1 MDFNDTP
8 AEAEYRKK
16 ALDFLTK
23 HAPMKRLG
31 QPSLSTTLAP
41 ADLLAAAQIWQ
52 KKKADYGFSCI
63 TWSKEYG
70 GPGGSA
76 IESIIFSQEEARFDV
91 PLGIYQV
98 SLGVCMPAILKL
110 GSETIKQRF
119 ACPALRGEEIWC
131 QLFSEPGAGSDLA
144 GVRTRAISEGENWV
158 VNGQKVWTSNAHLSD
173 FGLLLARTDPTTQKH
188 KGLTMF
194 WVDMSSPG
202 IEIRPIHQ
210 MTGKR
215 GFNEVYFSDVSIPD
229 SQRLSDVHAGWK
241 AALVTLA
248 TERLAIGGAK
258 GADYEELVAL
268 ARQIPCDDKTVMQDG
283 GFRQR
288 LADWYVNSEGVK
300 LTRLRTM
307 TALSRGETPGPE
319 SSIGKFIMAAQLQD
333 LSDYAMDLQ
342 GQFGTIHDSDRSL
355 ISAAFQDGWLKA
367 PGSRL
372 AGGTDEI
379 LLNIIAERILGLP
392 SEIRV
397 DKEKPFNELPV
408 GR

>member
-8 AEAEYRKK
+8 SEAEYRKK
-16 ALDFLTK
+16 ALDFLTTN
-23 HAPMKRLG
+23 ARRKRLG
-31 QPSLSTTLAP
+31 QPGFAAKLSAK
-41 ADLLAAAQIWQ
+41 DLLEAARLWQ
-52 KKKADYGFSCI
+52 AKKADHGFACI
-63 TWSKEYG
+63 TWPQEYG
-70 GPGGSA
+70 APGGSA
-76 IESIIFSQEEARFDV
+76 IESVIFSQEEELFDV

-98 SLGVCMPAILKL
+98 SLGVCVPAVIKL
-110 GSETIKQRF
+110 GSADVKQRF
-119 ACPALRGEEIWC
+119 VSPALRGEEIWC

-144 GVRTRAISEGENWV
+144 GVRTRALQDGDEWI

-173 FGLLLARTDPTTQKH
+173 FGLLLARTDPGNQKH
-188 KGLTMF
+188 KGMTMF
-194 WVDMSSPG
+194 WVDMRSAG
-202 IEIRPIHQ
+202 IEVRPIHQ
-210 MTGKR
+210 ITGKS
-215 GFNEVYFSDVSIPD
+215 GFNEVYFSDVRIPD
-229 SQRLSDVHAGWK
+229 SQRLSEVNAGWK
-241 AALVTLA
+241 AALITLA

-268 ARQIPCDDKTVMQDG
+268 AKQIQCGEQTAMQNG

-333 LSDYAMDLQ
+333 LCDYAMDLQ
-342 GQFGTIHDSDRSL
+342 DQFGIIHDAERSL
-355 ISAAFQDGWLKA
+355 LSGAFQDGWLKA

-379 LLNIIAERILGLP
+379 LLNVIAERVLGLP
-392 SEIRV
+392 SDIRV